1 MLAAAIQASLH
12 DQQTPEQPTQQP
24 QPEPQQV
31 RFPQNDPLLR
41 LNLRLWLRLRL
52 RLRLRL
58 APAPAPTP
66 TLALLAN
73 RVHVGACRRR
83 LCRARTAARPPSPS
97 CGSDGSS
104 ASRVT
109 PRSRYE

>member
-41 LNLRLWLRLRL
+41 LRL
-52 RLRLRL
+52 
-58 APAPAPTP
+58 
-66 TLALLAN
+66 
-73 RVHVGACRRR
+73 
-83 LCRARTAARPPSPS
+83 
-97 CGSDGSS
+97 
-104 ASRVT
+104 
-109 PRSRYE
+109 